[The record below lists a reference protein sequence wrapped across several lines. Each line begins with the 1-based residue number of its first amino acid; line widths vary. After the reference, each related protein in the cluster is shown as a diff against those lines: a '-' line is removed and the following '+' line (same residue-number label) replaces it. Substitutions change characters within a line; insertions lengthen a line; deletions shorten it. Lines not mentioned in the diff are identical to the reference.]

1 MGAAT
6 GSTAARAAATARR
19 GTSQRAGQRVAP
31 YLFTAPFAVLFAVFL
46 VAPIAL
52 AIGTSLFQRRSA
64 GGLGFGG
71 TTRTV
76 FAGLSNYATALSDGD
91 FVRGFV
97 RVLSYGAVQVP
108 VMLVLA
114 LVLALLF
121 DSAAV
126 RFSKFF
132 QATVFVPYAVPGV
145 IAALL
150 WGFLYQPGVSPVVGL
165 LDGLGVGV
173 DFLAPGTVL
182 WSLANVAV
190 WSTTG
195 INMVILYAALQSVPG
210 EVGEAARVDGA
221 GELRIALSVKLPLIA
236 PALLLTTL
244 SSVIGT
250 LQLFSE
256 PNVLRNVTSNITS
269 DYTPNMAIYTT
280 STQGQDPNLAAAMAV
295 LLGAATLVLSLVVMR
310 VTGRRNGAVS

>member
-1 MGAAT
+1 MTVVPLPAG
-6 GSTAARAAATARR
+6 RAAARRPPARR
-19 GTSQRAGQRVAP
+19 AGSRHVAP
-31 YLFTAPFAVLFAVFL
+31 YAFAAPFVVLFLVFL

-52 AIGTSLFQRRSA
+52 ALWQSLFRQQAS

-71 TTRTV
+71 TRSRE
-76 FAGLSNYATALSDGD
+76 FAGLGNYVTALTDT
-91 FVRGFV
+91 GFTSGFA
-97 RVLSYGAVQVP
+97 RVLLYGAVQVP

-126 RFSKFF
+126 RFGRFF
-132 QATVFVPYAVPGV
+132 QAAVFVPYAVPGV

-150 WGFLYQPGVSPVVGL
+150 WGFLYQPGVSPIVGGL
-165 LDGLGVGV
+165 ASLGVDV
-173 DFLAPGTVL
+173 DLLAPGTVL
-182 WSLANVAV
+182 WSLANIAL
-190 WSTTG
+190 WSNTG
-195 INMVILYAALQSVPG
+195 INVVILYAALQSVPA

-221 GELRIALSVKLPLIA
+221 SESRVALSIKLPMIL

-256 PNVLRNVTSNITS
+256 PNVLRTITSNITS

-280 STQGQDPNLAAAMAV
+280 STEAQDPHLAAAMAV
-295 LLGAATLVLSLVVMR
+295 LLGVSTLVLSLVVLR
-310 VTGRRNGAVS
+310 VSNRRNGALA

>member
-1 MGAAT
+1 M
-6 GSTAARAAATARR
+6 STATRPAAPAAPRRRA
-19 GTSQRAGQRVAP
+19 TSQRAGQRLAP
-31 YLFTAPFAVLFAVFL
+31 YLFTAPFAVLFVVFL
-46 VAPIAL
+46 VAPIVLAL
-52 AIGTSLFQRRSA
+52 GTSLFERRSA

-71 TTRTV
+71 GSTTV
-76 FAGLSNYATALSDGD
+76 FAGLSNYATALSDSD
-91 FVRGFV
+91 FLGGFL
-97 RVLSYGAVQVP
+97 RVLGYGAVQVP

-114 LVLALLF
+114 LLLALLF

-132 QATVFVPYAVPGV
+132 QATVFIPYAVPGV

-150 WGFLYQPGVSPVVGL
+150 WGFLYQPGVSPIVSL
-165 LDGLGVGV
+165 LADVGV
-173 DFLAPGTVL
+173 DADFLAPGTVL
-182 WSLANVAV
+182 WSLANIAV

-195 INMVILYAALQSVPG
+195 INMIILYAALQSVPV
-210 EVGEAARVDGA
+210 EVGEAARIDGA
-221 GELRIALSVKLPLIA
+221 GEFRIALSVKLPLIA

-256 PNVLRNVTSNITS
+256 PNVLKTVTSNITS
-269 DYTPNMAIYTT
+269 DYTPNMAIYAT
-280 STQGQDPNLAAAMAV
+280 STQGQDPHLAAAMAV

-310 VTGRRNGAVS
+310 ITNRRNGATS